1 MRYLCYPLLCVLI
14 HSAFAEEPW
23 PDFPE
28 AGLEERISEVSEGEL
43 EFLATPPAEP
53 VHHHENHIR
62 ILPESLESGWVLLKQ
77 CHRHLDRVPLL
88 EIVYHP
94 DRIRNIRIISSRHI
108 DHSRVIDAGVELR
121 GIHADA
127 LICLS
132 AESRA
137 LHRLAEE
144 RLLLRNGPYMRR
156 FLDGYYP
163 LHLSMEID
171 YPAQLLSLQSVSPQ
185 TPDAPAYAR
194 EAGKLRWE
202 AWFRGRLYTEITFSR
217 KADPEDGTNSKSP
230 EP

>member
-1 MRYLCYPLLCVLI
+1 MRYLCYPLFCVLI
-14 HSAFAEEPW
+14 QPAFADEPW

-28 AGLEERISEVSEGEL
+28 AGLEKRISEVSGGEL

-53 VHHHENHIR
+53 VHHHENRIR
-62 ILPESLESGWVLLKQ
+62 ILPESLESGWVLLEQ

-94 DRIRNIRIISSRHI
+94 DQIRNIRIRSTRNI
-108 DHSRVIDAGVELR
+108 DHSRVFDAGIELR

-137 LHRLAEE
+137 LHLQASGRF
-144 RLLLRNGPYMRR
+144 LLRNGPYMRR
-156 FLDGYYP
+156 FFDGYYP

-185 TPDAPAYAR
+185 TPDTPAYTR

-202 AWFRGRLYTEITFSR
+202 AWFRGRLYTEIRFSR
-217 KADPEDGTNSKSP
+217 KEDP
-230 EP
+230 